1 MLRIIS
7 LLVVLSVAFGCKKKL
22 TQFYIDFNTPATI
35 QSSIPI
41 NSPVNIYTPEQETNS
56 TVVFEVNDTRKDLI
70 NLILLKDL
78 EISIT
83 EPESQ
88 NFNFLKSVEVFINSD
103 NFTERKVAYNE
114 NVPSN
119 VKKINCEVLDV
130 DLQDYIKE
138 ESFVIRIRTVTDQ
151 ILTQDVKLDIYS
163 NFFVDAQLFR

>member
-1 MLRIIS
+1 MFRVIS
-7 LLVVLSVAFGCKKKL
+7 VIVLLSMTFGCKKKL
-22 TQFYIDFNTPATI
+22 TQFYIDFNTPAII

-41 NSPVNIYTPEQETNS
+41 NAPVNIYTPEQATNS

-70 NLILLKDL
+70 KLILMKDL

-83 EPESQ
+83 EPENQ
-88 NFNFLKSVEVFINSD
+88 NFNFLKSIEVYINSD

-119 VKKINCEVLDV
+119 VKKIKCEVLDV

-138 ESFVIRIRTVTDQ
+138 ESFSIRIRTVTDQ

-163 NFFVDAQLFR
+163 NFFVDAQLIR